1 MSEAAEAQE
10 VDFEDAFEIEDDVE
24 QELPDAEEA
33 EESKPEAQPEAPAPK
48 MFIDKETWIKQGRD
62 PAKWVSP
69 ELFAERT
76 ERINVTQRL
85 KQELKQ
91 QEKEFESRLKNV
103 NLFQQSQIN
112 RLRRELESKRDDA
125 IDIADKQEVKRLD
138 KELKD
143 LDDMEELSKPVEA
156 APANLPPEVIEWNAE
171 NPWLTQG
178 HPLQQQINDEYNKA
192 IAAGKTIA
200 GALRAVD
207 KLAAQLLKQ
216 EPATAKKAPRAIV
229 DTPRGVV
236 GKSQDDTSWKS
247 LTREEVAI
255 YDEVYA
261 ELGMSKK
268 EYLQTVA
275 DSRKG
280 V

>member
-10 VDFEDAFEIEDDVE
+10 VDFEDAFEIEGEVE
-24 QELPDAEEA
+24 QEQEVEA
-33 EESKPEAQPEAPAPK
+33 AKVVEHDDKAQAPK
-48 MFIDKETWIKQGRD
+48 MHIDKDTWIAQGRD

-76 ERINVTQRL
+76 ERINTTQRL

-103 NLFQQSQIN
+103 NLFQQSQID

-125 IDIADKQEVKRLD
+125 IDIADKGEVKRLD
-138 KELKD
+138 KELKE

-156 APANLPPEVIEWNAE
+156 APSNLPPEVAEWNAE
-171 NPWLTQG
+171 NPWLTAD
-178 HPLQQQINDEYNKA
+178 HPLRQQINDEYVKA
-192 IAAGKTIA
+192 IQSGKTIA

-216 EPATAKKAPRAIV
+216 EPATTKKTPRAIV

-255 YDEVYA
+255 YDEIYSD
-261 ELGMSKK
+261 LGMTKK

>member
-1 MSEAAEAQE
+1 MSEAAEE
-10 VDFEDAFEIEDDVE
+10 FDFEDAFEVEENIEDDKT
-24 QELPDAEEA
+24 QEEE
-33 EESKPEAQPEAPAPK
+33 EKQVIEHDDKSTAPK
-48 MFIDKETWIKQGRD
+48 MHIDKETWIAQGRD

-69 ELFAERT
+69 EVFAERT

-85 KQELKQ
+85 SQKLKQ
-91 QEKEFESRLKNV
+91 QEQDFENRLKNV
-103 NLFQQSQIN
+103 NAFQKSQID
-112 RLRRELESKRDDA
+112 RLRRELESKRDEA
-125 IDIADKQEVKRLD
+125 IGIADKQEVKRLD

-143 LDDMEELSKPVEA
+143 LDDMEELSKPVEVT
-156 APANLPPEVIEWNAE
+156 PSNIPPEVAEWNAE
-171 NPWLTQG
+171 NQWLTAD
-178 HPLQQQINDEYNKA
+178 HPLRQQLNDEYTKS
-192 IAAGKTIA
+192 IQSGKTIA

-216 EPATAKKAPRAIV
+216 EPVTSKKAPRAIV

-236 GKSQDDTSWKS
+236 SKSQDEISWKS
-247 LTREEVAI
+247 LTREEAAI

-261 ELGMSKK
+261 DLGMTKK

>member
-10 VDFEDAFEIEDDVE
+10 VDFDDAFEIEGEVE

-33 EESKPEAQPEAPAPK
+33 EEIKSEAQPETPAPK

-85 KQELKQ
+85 KQEIKNK
-91 QEKEFESRLKNV
+91 EREFESRLENL
-103 NLFQQSQIN
+103 NLFQKAQID

-125 IDIADKQEVKRLD
+125 IDIADKQEVKRID
-138 KELKD
+138 KELKE

-156 APANLPPEVIEWNAE
+156 APANIPPEVAEWNAE
-171 NPWLTQG
+171 NTWLTAD
-178 HPLQQQINDEYNKA
+178 HPLRPQINEEYVKA
-192 IAAGKTIA
+192 IQSGKTIA

-216 EPATAKKAPRAIV
+216 EPATTKKTPRAIV

-236 GKSQDDTSWKS
+236 GKSQEETSWKS

-255 YDEVYA
+255 YDEIYA
-261 ELGMSKK
+261 DLGVSKK